1 MISKELLRY
10 PDQFVL
16 YLSKQERDI
25 EDIKRSM
32 KRISITPAQ
41 GSGVPGPSGPP
52 GPPGPQ
58 GPIAHRGL
66 IQQCPGHRAYKAL

>member
-25 EDIKRSM
+25 VDIKRSM
-32 KRISITPAQ
+32 KGYVVGRTI
-41 GSGVPGPSGPP
+41 G
-52 GPPGPQ
+52 
-58 GPIAHRGL
+58 R
-66 IQQCPGHRAYKAL
+66 QQIDTSTVA